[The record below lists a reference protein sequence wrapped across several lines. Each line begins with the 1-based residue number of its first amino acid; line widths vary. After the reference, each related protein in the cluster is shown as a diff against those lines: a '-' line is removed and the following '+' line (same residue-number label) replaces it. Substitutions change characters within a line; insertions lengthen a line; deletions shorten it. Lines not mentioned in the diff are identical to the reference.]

1 MYDKTCECCGDKG
14 RRITTDIRPVFPEE
28 RLLLE
33 ILLDKE
39 IGTYD
44 NSSVWNC
51 AGNKYLI
58 DGERIKFSVK
68 DLKEKNADKVREQ
81 YEKFADAISYD
92 SFNQYMYKFVSA
104 NKSIKEYGSA
114 LTSEMINAFTGVEG
128 RLKELR
134 FLVSAQ
140 NNLK

>member
-1 MYDKTCECCGDKG
+1 MVG
-14 RRITTDIRPVFPEE
+14 
-28 RLLLE
+28 
-33 ILLDKE
+33 
-39 IGTYD
+39 
-44 NSSVWNC
+44 
-51 AGNKYLI
+51 
-58 DGERIKFSVK
+58 
-68 DLKEKNADKVREQ
+68 EQ

-92 SFNQYMYKFVSA
+92 SFNQYMDKFVSA

>member
-1 MYDKTCECCGDKG
+1 MD
-14 RRITTDIRPVFPEE
+14 
-28 RLLLE
+28 
-33 ILLDKE
+33 
-39 IGTYD
+39 
-44 NSSVWNC
+44 
-51 AGNKYLI
+51 
-58 DGERIKFSVK
+58 
-68 DLKEKNADKVREQ
+68 
-81 YEKFADAISYD
+81 
-92 SFNQYMYKFVSA
+92 KFVSA

>member
-1 MYDKTCECCGDKG
+1 M
-14 RRITTDIRPVFPEE
+14 
-28 RLLLE
+28 
-33 ILLDKE
+33 DKE
-39 IGTYD
+39 IGTYE

-92 SFNQYMYKFVSA
+92 SFNQYMDKFVSA